1 MNSDRLSA
9 FLCAILPHFEIMIRN
24 SFDNVKDIIYNIIRK
39 NIVFRYAK
47 GDKMKKKIEELLQLA
62 ESRINEALSGKLLG
76 DVKVEFLGKNGSV
89 TSLMKGMKDVAPEDR
104 PKIGQMVNE
113 VRKKIEDAIAK
124 READIKARELKE
136 RLAEEAVDVTLPG
149 KVGALGSLHPITLV
163 KNQLTEA
170 FTGLGFEIFEGPEI
184 ELDEINFQKL
194 NIPKDH
200 PARDMQDTFYITDNI
215 LLRTHTSPGQ
225 VRVMTTKQ
233 PPIKVMCPGR
243 VYRSDDDA
251 THSPIFHQIEGLVID
266 KNVSLCDLKGSLEEI
281 MKRIFNSDIKTRLRP
296 SYFPFT
302 EPSVEIDVSC
312 FECGGKGCK
321 LCKGTGWLEVLG
333 AGMVNRKVLEG
344 CGIDPDVY
352 TGYAFGIGLERIAM
366 LKYHIPDIRMLF
378 DSDLRFTK
386 QFK

>member
-1 MNSDRLSA
+1 
-9 FLCAILPHFEIMIRN
+9 
-24 SFDNVKDIIYNIIRK
+24 
-39 NIVFRYAK
+39 
-47 GDKMKKKIEELLQLA
+47 MKEKIEQLLT
-62 ESRINEALSGKLLG
+62 EAKAKISEAFSGKLLN
-76 DVKVEFLGKNGSV
+76 DVRVDLLGKSGKV
-89 TSLMKGMKDVAPEDR
+89 TSLMKGMKDVAPELR

-113 VRKKIEDAIAK
+113 LRNKIEESIAA
-124 READIKARELKE
+124 REAELKQKE
-136 RLAEEAVDVTLPG
+136 LAEKLAAESIDVTLPG
-149 KVGALGSLHPITLV
+149 KVPAEGALSPITLV
-163 KNQLTEA
+163 KNLLIDA
-170 FTGLGFEIFEGPEI
+170 FTGVGFEVYEGPEI
-184 ELDEINFQKL
+184 ELDKINFQLL
-194 NIPKDH
+194 NIPEDH

-225 VRVMTTKQ
+225 VRVMTSKQ
-233 PPIKVMCPGR
+233 PPIKVLCPGR

-281 MKRIFNSDIKTRLRP
+281 LKRIFNADIKTRLRP

-321 LCKGTGWLEVLG
+321 LCKGTGWIEVLG
-333 AGMVNRKVLEG
+333 AGMVNRRVLEM

-352 TGYAFGIGLERIAM
+352 SGYAFGIGLERIAM
-366 LKYHIPDIRMLF
+366 LKYHIPDIRMIF
-378 DSDLRFTK
+378 DGDLRFTK

>member
-1 MNSDRLSA
+1 
-9 FLCAILPHFEIMIRN
+9 
-24 SFDNVKDIIYNIIRK
+24 
-39 NIVFRYAK
+39 
-47 GDKMKKKIEELLQLA
+47 MKKKIEELLQLA

>member
-1 MNSDRLSA
+1 
-9 FLCAILPHFEIMIRN
+9 
-24 SFDNVKDIIYNIIRK
+24 
-39 NIVFRYAK
+39 
-47 GDKMKKKIEELLQLA
+47 MKEKIEQLLAEAGKKIAEAFTGKSLNDVRVEL
-62 ESRINEALSGKLLG
+62 
-76 DVKVEFLGKNGSV
+76 LGKNGSI

-104 PKIGQMVNE
+104 PKIGQMVNDL
-113 VRKKIEDAIAK
+113 RKKIEAAIAG
-124 READIKARELKE
+124 REEELKKKE
-136 RLAEEAVDVTLPG
+136 LAEKLEAESIDVTLPG
-149 KVGALGSLHPITLV
+149 KAVECGTLHPITLV
-163 KNQLTEA
+163 KNQLIEA
-170 FTGLGFEIFEGPEI
+170 FSGLGFQIFEGPEI
-184 ELDEINFQKL
+184 ELDKINFQLL
-194 NIPKDH
+194 NIPEDH

-225 VRVMTTKQ
+225 VRVMTTQK

-266 KNVSLCDLKGSLEEI
+266 KNISLCDLKGSLEE
-281 MKRIFNSDIKTRLRP
+281 MLKRIFNSDIKTRLRP

-321 LCKGTGWLEVLG
+321 LCKGTGWIEVLG

-344 CGIDPDVY
+344 CGIAPDVY
-352 TGYAFGIGLERIAM
+352 SGYAFGIGLERIAM
-366 LKYHIPDIRMLF
+366 LKYHIPDIRMFF
-378 DSDLRFTK
+378 DNDLRFTK

>member
-1 MNSDRLSA
+1 
-9 FLCAILPHFEIMIRN
+9 
-24 SFDNVKDIIYNIIRK
+24 
-39 NIVFRYAK
+39 
-47 GDKMKKKIEELLQLA
+47 MKEKIEQLIVTAMEKISVAVTGKSLNDTRVEL
-62 ESRINEALSGKLLG
+62 
-76 DVKVEFLGKNGSV
+76 LGKNGSV
-89 TSLMKGMKDVAPEDR
+89 TGLMKGMKDVAPEDR
-104 PKIGQMVNE
+104 PKVGQMVNE
-113 VRKKIEDAIAK
+113 LRKKIEDAIAK
-124 READIKARELKE
+124 KEAEIKQKE
-136 RLAEEAVDVTLPG
+136 LAEKLQSDSVDITLPG
-149 KVGALGSLHPITLV
+149 KFPEEGTLHPITLV
-163 KNQLTEA
+163 KNELVEA
-170 FTGLGFEIFEGPEI
+170 FSGLGFQIFEGPEI
-184 ELDEINFQKL
+184 EYDRINFQLL
-194 NIPKDH
+194 NIPEDH

-225 VRVMTTKQ
+225 VRVMTTRQ

-281 MKRIFNSDIKTRLRP
+281 LKRLFNSDIKTRLRP
-296 SYFPFT
+296 SHFPFT

-312 FECGGKGCK
+312 FECGGKGCR
-321 LCKGTGWLEVLG
+321 LCKGTGWIEVLG

-352 TGYAFGIGLERIAM
+352 SGYAFGIGLERIAM
-366 LKYHIPDIRMLF
+366 LKYHIPDIRMFF